1 MFFMPFLSAEP
12 IDPAPLLAEVRRAE
26 DGGIALFV
34 GVVRNHNNGRKVD
47 RLEYEAYG
55 PMAEK
60 EMASI
65 AGRLEARHPQAR
77 VLMKH
82 RVGSLAIG
90 DVAVVVVASA
100 PHREEAFAAC
110 REGIEAIK
118 ARVPIWKKEFGPDGV
133 LWVEG
138 CADAH
143 GQTPK
148 VIDNSSTS
156 C

>member
-1 MFFMPFLSAEP
+1 MPFLSAQP
-12 IDPAPLLAEVRRAE
+12 IDPAPLLLEARRAQ

-34 GVVRNHNNGRKVD
+34 GVVRNHNDGRKVD

-55 PMAEK
+55 AMAEK
-60 EMASI
+60 EMARI
-65 AGRLEARHPQAR
+65 AERLKARHPEAR
-77 VLMKH
+77 VLMRH

-118 ARVPIWKKEFGPDGV
+118 ATVPIWKKEFGPDGAV
-133 LWVEG
+133 WVEG
-138 CADAH
+138 CASAH
-143 GQTPK
+143 EPTHE
-148 VIDNSSTS
+148 VIDN
-156 C
+156 

>member
-1 MFFMPFLSAEP
+1 MVCVPYLSTEP
-12 IDPAPLLAEVRRAE
+12 IDPATLLDEVSRPE
-26 DGGIALFV
+26 DGGVALFV
-34 GVVRNHNNGRKVD
+34 GVVRNHNEGRRVD

-60 EMASI
+60 EMARI
-65 AGRLEARHPQAR
+65 ADRLRVLHPEAR
-77 VLMKH
+77 VLLRH

-118 ARVPIWKKEFGPDGV
+118 ATVPIWKREIGPGGAV
-133 LWVEG
+133 WVEP
-138 CADAH
+138 CAVAH
-143 GQTPK
+143 PH
-148 VIDNSSTS
+148 DPESD
-156 C
+156 

>member
-1 MFFMPFLSAEP
+1 MFLVPFLSAEP
-12 IDPAPLLAEVRRAE
+12 IDPAPLLSEARRAE
-26 DGGIALFV
+26 DGGLALFV
-34 GVVRNHNNGRKVD
+34 GVVRNHNDGRKVD

-60 EMASI
+60 EMARI
-65 AGRLEARHPQAR
+65 AERLKARHPEAR

-82 RVGSLAIG
+82 RVGSLGIG

-118 ARVPIWKKEFGPDGV
+118 ATVPIWKKEIGPDGAT
-133 LWVEG
+133 WVEG
-138 CADAH
+138 C
-143 GQTPK
+143 
-148 VIDNSSTS
+148 TS
-156 C
+156 AQVHTHESD

>member
-1 MFFMPFLSAEP
+1 MFFVPFLSATP

-34 GVVRNHNNGRKVD
+34 GVVRNHDDGRIVD

-60 EMASI
+60 EI
-65 AGRLEARHPQAR
+65 ARIAERLKSRHPEAR

-82 RVGSLAIG
+82 RVGPLAIG
-90 DVAVVVVASA
+90 DVAVIVVASA

-118 ARVPIWKKEFGPDGV
+118 STVPIWKKEFGPAGAV
-133 LWVEG
+133 WVDG
-138 CADAH
+138 CAASREPTH
-143 GQTPK
+143 E
-148 VIDNSSTS
+148 VIDN
-156 C
+156 